1 MIIYRKGDLLEAFE
15 KGDVNIIAHGV
26 NCKRVMGS
34 GIAKQIKDKY
44 PLVLRLYEAKFFM
57 IDSDWDELL
66 GNTQYIP
73 VSTEKGIYNLFTQ
86 LDYGKCKL
94 TRYCSYD
101 AIDYCFNILEASLK
115 EHHIIEIRQT
125 ILSLLEFDNQSIKT
139 KTQNI
144 IKDFEANIDKIV
156 K

>member
-15 KGDVNIIAHGV
+15 KGEVNVIGHGV
-26 NCKRVMGS
+26 NCKGVMGS

-73 VSTEKGIYNLFTQ
+73 VSTEKGIYNLFIQ
-86 LDYGKCKL
+86 LNYGRDKN

-101 AIDYCFNILEASLK
+101 AIDSCFYMLEASLK
-115 EHHIIEIRQT
+115 EHHIIGIPKIGAGLANGDWNVIEAIINSHFKDRDIYVYT
-125 ILSLLEFDNQSIKT
+125 LE
-139 KTQNI
+139 
-144 IKDFEANIDKIV
+144 
-156 K
+156 